1 MIGRI
6 LITIYESYIPATE
19 GDDSVGIEIWREAF
33 QNCFDRHRAAFPEK
47 LHVGALYFDVERIG
61 RERQDAIHSFD
72 GIWPVAYSEVGLR
85 GVVERNRIARID
97 CFSFLIGGNSLGQ
110 VSLPALHRSNV
121 ETDIAI
127 IRKSLRC
134 QVQFAQ
140 SFLVVALLVI
150 EIESEREMAFAEI
163 RLEAKRFV
171 RFTTCGFFDLLCR
184 FEPMI
189 DGAHNR

>member
-1 MIGRI
+1 MANAILRTLHHNLFQYRPRRFEFLLRPRRI
-6 LITIYESYIPATE
+6 VAHQCHAAC
-19 GDDSVGIEIWREAF
+19 EIAF
-33 QNCFDRHRAAFPEK
+33 WQGHT
-47 LHVGALYFDVERIG
+47 G
-61 RERQDAIHSFD
+61 
-72 GIWPVAYSEVGLR
+72 AYSEVGLR

-97 CFSFLIGGNSLGQ
+97 CYSFLIGGNSLVQ

-189 DGAHNR
+189 DHAHNR